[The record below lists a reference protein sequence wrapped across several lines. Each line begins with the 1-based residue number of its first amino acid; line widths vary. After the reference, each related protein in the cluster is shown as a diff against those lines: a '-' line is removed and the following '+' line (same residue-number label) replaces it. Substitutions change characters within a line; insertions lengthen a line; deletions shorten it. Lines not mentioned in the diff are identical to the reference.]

1 VKRVGLLGGTF
12 NPVHLGH
19 LRGAEE
25 VREAFGLE
33 EVIFIPAAV
42 PPHKKAEGIADARH
56 RLEMVKLA
64 IRSNP
69 FFSVSS
75 MELERSGPS
84 FTVDTIRH
92 FREREPGAYY
102 FILGE
107 DAFAEIETWRAYR
120 DLFSLAH
127 FVVMTRPGACRSTGR
142 SPLPASLS
150 ADFRWDPDQG
160 AWLHGSGQ
168 GLWFQEITLLD
179 ISATRIREGLDHGTS
194 VKYLL
199 PEEVIDYAQEHGLYR
214 RDGGLA

>member
-1 VKRVGLLGGTF
+1 MGLLGGTF

-33 EVIFIPAAV
+33 EVVFIPAAV

-75 MELERSGPS
+75 VELDRTGPS
-84 FTVDTIRH
+84 FTVDTLRH
-92 FREREPGAYY
+92 FRAREAGAYY

-107 DAFAEIETWRAYR
+107 DAFAEIETWKAYR

-127 FVVMTRPGACRSTGR
+127 FVVMTRPGPGRAAGR
-142 SPLPASLS
+142 SSLPASLG
-150 ADFRWDPDQG
+150 ADFRWDPGQG
-160 AWLHGSGQ
+160 VWLHGSGQ
-168 GLWFQEITLLD
+168 GLWFQEITVLD
-179 ISATRIREGLDHGTS
+179 ISATRIREGLDQGTS

-199 PEEVIDYAQEHGLYR
+199 PEEVIAYAREHGLYR
-214 RDGGLA
+214 SNGGLA